1 MDPMTIAEALRTS
14 LRSHLSAISVES
26 LIQRHVSAPNA
37 PVGDTSSNAREELAE
52 RVLHAARLFSASD
65 PALLRSRVRVALG
78 LEEAA
83 GTPSETQAPRT
94 KLIEVRTELD
104 VSVAR
109 NEARSLLNSCGWDN
123 TLTVKVATA
132 VSELA
137 RNIVSYAGTGSIAL
151 EVRREGEVPSI
162 RVVATDAG
170 PGIAPA
176 QLESMLAGTYRS
188 KSGLGKGLLGVKR
201 MASDFRVNTVLGKG
215 TTVQAVF
222 RGSP

>member
-1 MDPMTIAEALRTS
+1 MTIAQALRAS
-14 LRSHLSAISVES
+14 LRPHLSTISLES
-26 LIQRHVSAPNA
+26 LIQRYVRTPNA
-37 PVGDTSSNAREELAE
+37 PVRDTDRTAREELAE
-52 RVLHAARLFSASD
+52 RVIQAARLFSASD
-65 PALLRSRVRVALG
+65 PTLLRSHVHAALL
-78 LEEAA
+78 LEEAVDPA
-83 GTPSETQAPRT
+83 EPQVAHTQ
-94 KLIEVRTELD
+94 LIEIRAELD

-109 NEARSLLNSCGWDN
+109 NEARNLLISAGWNN

-137 RNIVSYAGTGSIAL
+137 RNIVSYAGMGSITL
-151 EVRREGEVPSI
+151 EVRREGDVPCI

-170 PGIAPA
+170 PGIAAA
-176 QLESMLAGTYRS
+176 QLEAMLAGSYRS

-201 MASDFRVNTVLGKG
+201 MASDFNVNTAPGKG